1 MSFEKVWE
9 NFQFNHNINIKIDQ
23 IFFSIQCMA
32 CSTPIGLE
40 DVSKYPILFAELIGF
55 GWTMDELTKLAG
67 GNLLRVF
74 KEVETIRDK
83 MREEKIPPNEDIFA
97 NRMENPHKCQSN
109 Y

>member
-1 MSFEKVWE
+1 MFGKNFKRKCSKTLNLIHQNKFSFA
-9 NFQFNHNINIKIDQ
+9 
-23 IFFSIQCMA
+23 M

-83 MREEKIPPNEDIFA
+83 MREEKIQPNEDIFA

-109 Y
+109 